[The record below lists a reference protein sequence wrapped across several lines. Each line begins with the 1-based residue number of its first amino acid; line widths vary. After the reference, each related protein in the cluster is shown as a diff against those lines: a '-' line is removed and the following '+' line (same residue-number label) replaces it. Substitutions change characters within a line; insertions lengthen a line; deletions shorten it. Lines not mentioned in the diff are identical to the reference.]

1 MRFHPT
7 DIESTVMRCH
17 KSKIAEWYEPD
28 NCLAGQPIIDC
39 RCFSVVF
46 TWSNLLVVVV
56 ELNGEDWEAVDL
68 VHLVTSGVLEEHYL
82 IVGVVV
88 VVDRGTIQVNSRG
101 EKERVQLRDMF
112 VNDKLDP
119 MYVSYN
125 M

>member
-1 MRFHPT
+1 
-7 DIESTVMRCH
+7 
-17 KSKIAEWYEPD
+17 
-28 NCLAGQPIIDC
+28 
-39 RCFSVVF
+39 
-46 TWSNLLVVVV
+46 VVVV

-68 VHLVTSGVLEEHYL
+68 VHLVTSSVLEEHYL

-88 VVDRGTIQVNSRG
+88 VVDKATIQINSRG